1 MNAPSQVDR
10 HSEYNKGKLFL
21 ISVLALATAGVGFA
35 IRGGIASDLQS
46 HFFDPIDKLRSGE
59 MVATALG
66 VVFLGF
72 AFTIAIGSP
81 LLDFLGMGRLLGLSS
96 LSFIVGN
103 LLVIFADRLTSGASI
118 YWVVWGGMLVIGVGQ
133 GLVETVINPLAA
145 TLYPDD
151 KTHKLNVLH
160 AWWPGGIIIGGLL
173 GLALGQMNFGW
184 EIKLGIVIIPAAV
197 FGVMLLGTR
206 FPPSE
211 RVAAGVSNSEMFKE
225 LLRPFFVVWFLSMF
239 LTAAAELAP
248 GQWVDL
254 ALTRTVG
261 MKGIWLLI
269 YVSGLMFVMRHFA
282 GPMAHRLSPVGLL
295 WFSCLLASAGLVLLS
310 IANSPITGLLAATV
324 WGTGVCYMWPTMLAA
339 ASERF
344 PRGGAL
350 LMGLMG
356 TAGTLSIYYVLPLM
370 GQIFDTAKIQA
381 AGGEDAFKNLAGE
394 GLNQVLT
401 VAAQTSFRYVAI
413 LPAVLLAVF
422 GAIWIYD
429 KSKGGYK
436 PVKLNASTIESESR

>member
-1 MNAPSQVDR
+1 MNASSQVDR
-10 HSEYNKGKLFL
+10 HSDYNKGKLFL

-46 HFFDPIDKLRSGE
+46 HFFDPIDKLRSAE

-96 LSFIVGN
+96 LSFIVGT
-103 LLVIFADRLTSGASI
+103 LIVIFADHLASGPSI
-118 YWVVWGGMLVIGVGQ
+118 YWAVWSGMLVIGIGQ

-173 GLALGQMNFGW
+173 GLALGQMNLGW
-184 EIKLGIVIIPAAV
+184 EIKLGIVIIPAAA
-197 FGVMLLGTR
+197 FGIMLLGTR

-211 RVAAGVSNSEMFKE
+211 RVAAGISTSEMFKE
-225 LLRPFFVVWFLSMF
+225 LVRPFFVVWFLSMF

-261 MKGIWLLI
+261 MQGIWLLI

-295 WFSCLLASAGLVLLS
+295 WFSCLLASAGLLAVEHRQFTHHGFVGCHRVGHGCLL
-310 IANSPITGLLAATV
+310 
-324 WGTGVCYMWPTMLAA
+324 
-339 ASERF
+339 
-344 PRGGAL
+344 
-350 LMGLMG
+350 
-356 TAGTLSIYYVLPLM
+356 
-370 GQIFDTAKIQA
+370 
-381 AGGEDAFKNLAGE
+381 
-394 GLNQVLT
+394 
-401 VAAQTSFRYVAI
+401 YVAHHAGCGFRAV
-413 LPAVLLAVF
+413 PAWRCIADGAHGDCRHFVDLLRAADDGPNLRPCKDPGSRRRRSIQEF
-422 GAIWIYD
+422 DRRW
-429 KSKGGYK
+429 
-436 PVKLNASTIESESR
+436 IESGVDGCGSNVLSLRSDSSGHSVGRVWSYLDLRQV

>member
-10 HSEYNKGKLFL
+10 HADYNKGKLFL

-46 HFFDPIDKLRSGE
+46 HFFDPIDKLRSAE

-96 LSFIVGN
+96 LSFITGN
-103 LLVIFADRLTSGASI
+103 LIVIFADRLASGASI
-118 YWVVWGGMLVIGVGQ
+118 YWVVWSGMLIIGIGQ

-184 EIKLGIVIIPAAV
+184 EIKLGIVIIPAAA

-211 RVAAGVSNSEMFKE
+211 RVAAGVSTGEMFKE
-225 LLRPFFVVWFLSMF
+225 LLRPFFIVWFLSMF
-239 LTAAAELAP
+239 LTAASELAP

-254 ALTRTVG
+254 ALDADRGYAGNLAVDLRQRFDVRHASFCWTDGASLVARRPALVF
-261 MKGIWLLI
+261 LPA
-269 YVSGLMFVMRHFA
+269 GLGRIVALEHRQFA
-282 GPMAHRLSPVGLL
+282 HHGPFGCHRLGHGRLL
-295 WFSCLLASAGLVLLS
+295 HVAHDAGCRFRAFPAWRCTVDGTYGYRRHVVDLLCSAFDGAYLRYRQDPGS
-310 IANSPITGLLAATV
+310 G
-324 WGTGVCYMWPTMLAA
+324 
-339 ASERF
+339 R
-344 PRGGAL
+344 RGGL
-350 LMGLMG
+350 
-356 TAGTLSIYYVLPLM
+356 
-370 GQIFDTAKIQA
+370 
-381 AGGEDAFKNLAGE
+381 
-394 GLNQVLT
+394 
-401 VAAQTSFRYVAI
+401 
-413 LPAVLLAVF
+413 
-422 GAIWIYD
+422 
-429 KSKGGYK
+429 
-436 PVKLNASTIESESR
+436 